1 MNPTDK
7 TAPSQTDSLAFDFD
21 LPHSPEKVWRALTD
35 PALLAEWL
43 LPVIGL
49 KLEPG
54 AAFTFKTQPLP
65 RVGRHRELPDARD
78 RRAQK
83 AQLCVGRR
91 RHGHRRHLHAH
102 AHGVGHSPVPRALGL
117 QAGPEA
123 ELRWSALRLE
133 ADGRQARRAARVFNG
148 GHLELE
154 QRGSPDPP
162 LGVDCLHGGRHRQ
175 RRRPWESRSSPPRA
189 SAVLGEPPGAHPARL
204 ARAHGALPV
213 RASLRRQVAQRAT
226 HRLMPSGAPTQQLI
240 IQQSNKEGDEPRID
254 RVNTDLIHPSTRKG
268 RTTDRHG

>member
-35 PALLAEWL
+35 PALLAKWL
-43 LPVIGL
+43 LPVTGL

-54 AAFTFKTQPLP
+54 TAFTFKTQPYP
-65 RVGRHRELPDARD
+65 GWDGTVSCRM
-78 RRAQK
+78 
-83 AQLCVGRR
+83 
-91 RHGHRRHLHAH
+91 
-102 AHGVGHSPVPRALGL
+102 
-117 QAGPEA
+117 
-123 ELRWSALRLE
+123 LE
-133 ADGRQARRAARVFNG
+133 ADAHRKLSYAWVVGAMDTVVTFTLTPTASGTLLSLVHSGFKPDQKQNFGGARYGWKLMG
-148 GHLELE
+148 GKLVELLASSTEVIELE